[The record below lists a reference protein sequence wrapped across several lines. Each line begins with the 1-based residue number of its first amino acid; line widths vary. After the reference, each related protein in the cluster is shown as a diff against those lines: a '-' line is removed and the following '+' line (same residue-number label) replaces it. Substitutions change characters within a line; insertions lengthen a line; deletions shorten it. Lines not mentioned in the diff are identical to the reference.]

1 MLDGLFSM
9 SGTFENAQNKEPA
22 YHFFKVAIQFKLT
35 RQYSRADIIATV
47 PAVRLNVSNIIVFH
61 LIAAI
66 FSTRPLVATQ
76 RRAVHSMK
84 TFLVN
89 NSSHLHSARMF
100 KIFPKT
106 IAGYSPSVLYYPY
119 EGTNR
124 SAPHDVSFFDAG

>member
-1 MLDGLFSM
+1 MLDGLFAM

-35 RQYSRADIIATV
+35 RQYSHADIIAAG
-47 PAVRLNVSNIIVFH
+47 PAVRLNVSNIIAFH
-61 LIAAI
+61 LIAAR
-66 FSTRPLVATQ
+66 FGARTLAATQ
-76 RRAVHSMK
+76 RRAVRSMK
-84 TFLVN
+84 IFFVN

-124 SAPHDVSFFDAG
+124 SEPP